1 MVFVQKAYQR
11 MMDPQKKCKEVSTEF
26 SMQSQRWYPGVELF
40 GEGIFLD
47 LDGAPL
53 TLVGKRLDAW
63 QRRFDES
70 DRPSGD
76 AQKEGKK
83 STKQKGGKGPTTKDE
98 RADEASQPGD
108 ADKTRLRSRPVHVW
122 WHTLSHRLLRALA
135 VDSGYSS
142 AAIRERVYVI
152 DDDGKIRGGLL
163 LYTVQ
168 PGGDGTLG
176 GLISLVPRFDQVLE
190 SALRDLGTCSND
202 PLCEQS
208 PQLGAEGAACYSC
221 VLTSETSCEHH
232 NLGLDR
238 LLLLDNLP

>member
-11 MMDPQKKCKEVSTEF
+11 MDPQKGKEVGAEF
-26 SMQSQRWYPGVELF
+26 TWLNQRWYPGVELF

-53 TLVGKRLDAW
+53 TLGGKRLDAW
-63 QRRFDES
+63 KQRFDAA
-70 DRPSGD
+70 DKPSGD
-76 AQKEGKK
+76 ARKEGKK
-83 STKQKGGKGPTTKDE
+83 SRKQKGGKEPRIKDE
-98 RADEASQPGD
+98 RADEANRPGD
-108 ADKTRLRSRPVHVW
+108 ADKTRLRSHPVHVW

-152 DDDGKIRGGLL
+152 DGAGKTRGGLL

-176 GLISLVPRFDQVLE
+176 GLISMVPRFDQVLE
-190 SALRDLGTCSND
+190 AALRDLGTCSND

-221 VLTSETSCEHH
+221 VLTSETSCEHR

-238 LLLLDNLP
+238 LLLLENPP